1 MDREWV
7 REREGCLSRLSK
19 VLDKQLL
26 ARYSFDPGHGSK
38 CPIYLSRVVYAFFG
52 VAFSYVPTFIG
63 VYIIQTS
70 ST

>member
-1 MDREWV
+1 MKAELSDGQGMGKG
-7 REREGCLSRLSK
+7 ERGLH
-19 VLDKQLL
+19 KQLL